1 MYYDITNL
9 RFADSARRH
18 GISEEDAR
26 HACWN
31 AIRVTR
37 LDDLLMFVG
46 ASYSGLMLEVG
57 VSTKREAYRIVH
69 AMPAR
74 PEYLR

>member
-9 RFADSARRH
+9 QFADSARRH
-18 GISEEDAR
+18 GISEEDVR
-26 HACWN
+26 HACRN

-46 ASYSGLMLEVG
+46 AGYSGLMLEVG
-57 VSTKREAYRIVH
+57 VSTRCEAPRIVH